1 MKRLKEK
8 GDIYLEVTEK
18 GLYAIERSNVDVGM
32 TLLLTTDKEKAF
44 KVFEEIAEG
53 EVKGKC

>member
-18 GLYAIERSNVDVGM
+18 GLYAIERSNADVGM

-44 KVFEEIAEG
+44 KVFEEITEG

>member
-44 KVFEEIAEG
+44 KVFEEITEG
-53 EVKGKC
+53 GVKGKC